1 MTDGTNLRARLSWL
15 LLLALL
21 LNLARAQDAPRP
33 VRRAPASIPKAVE
46 YRPALLRDVPL
57 DWWDEYPAVCLYSSL
72 TALVSEDGDVE
83 EIHHSLVKLNNAAA
97 VEEQGE
103 CRFFYEPDF
112 QTITL
117 NEARVH
123 TARGT
128 VVEVRPEHVQ
138 VRDSSTDYQVYA
150 NTREVIVS
158 FPGLGVG
165 DVIELQWTTKGRDP
179 EYAPHYCLEHYFNN
193 VDNDAIDLGETH
205 AYPIRK
211 AEVIVQLPKSKP
223 LRFATH
229 GHDFPPK
236 VTETAD
242 TRTYHWT
249 TADVM
254 PTPQD
259 TPAPRTEDY
268 FVGVIASTFPSWDAV
283 AKFELDLRAGCRDCT
298 AELRDELKKAT
309 DGATTLEARVRS
321 LCRFVRSDLRYLSH
335 GHGASGNRPHPPANV
350 LANGFGDC
358 KDKCQLLSVLLT
370 DLDVPH
376 ECVLISTEGY
386 PELHPDVPTP
396 VADHIF
402 LKIDIGDTTH
412 FVDPTGTF
420 DPWDQIRE
428 DCSGRNALLFNEKSA
443 KLERLPPMKPEDY
456 RIVSESNLVVDTAG
470 NGKLTVKREYH
481 RIAGGKLRSDWL
493 SLPRGRWKETL
504 IDEFG
509 THYAIA
515 RIESL
520 TVDDKNLADPDQ
532 PLKVQFT
539 VNLPRLFEP
548 EPERSSRMGRL
559 YDTPLWDLVLTHR
572 PEADRKLPLHLPQA
586 FHVRQALHITLPP
599 THEFVSLPQRNMH
612 DTPWGHGELD
622 IVGQEDPHQMTFL
635 WEARVHTRRVP
646 TKDLDAWRKFDDA
659 LAETYSPGVVI
670 DFSRNPEDL
679 AAIRTLASQDPQN
692 AGAWEALLHML
703 LDQGQRD
710 EAKRV
715 LKKVRAEL
723 PQDQNLA
730 EFALDVAVADAELEL
745 ELRDLAQRFPQD
757 ERYRVSLAVVLI
769 ERGKL
774 PEAETLLTKAT
785 NSSTKDVQL
794 RAMIALADLRVRQNK
809 PREAERLM
817 DEVFGLDEAAVE
829 LVLFQQ
835 VVGRMLEQ
843 RKLWDDA
850 KEHYEMGLEMHR
862 DDPDLLAG
870 SVRVLRQLKERE
882 PALRR
887 LWSFMAVAETA
898 EQKEQAA
905 QFCLLFERWEDA
917 ELLAKDAIK
926 LDPQVKQAPA
936 ILQAARMRRKPM

>member
-1 MTDGTNLRARLSWL
+1 M
-15 LLLALL
+15 
-21 LNLARAQDAPRP
+21 
-33 VRRAPASIPKAVE
+33 
-46 YRPALLRDVPL
+46 
-57 DWWDEYPAVCLYSSL
+57 CLYSGL
-72 TALVSEDGDVE
+72 TALVSDDGVVED
-83 EIHHSLVKLNNAAA
+83 IHHSLVKLNNAAA

-138 VRDSSTDYQVYA
+138 VRDANTDYQIYA

-205 AYPIRK
+205 AYPVRK
-211 AEVIVQLPKSKP
+211 AEVIVQLPKGKE
-223 LRFATH
+223 LKFATH
-229 GHDFPPK
+229 GKDFPPK
-236 VTETAD
+236 VTEDAA
-242 TRTYHWT
+242 TRTYRWT

-259 TPAPRTEDY
+259 TPAPRSEDY
-268 FVGVIASTFPSWDAV
+268 FVGVIASTFPSWEAV

-298 AELRDELKKAT
+298 AELRDEIKTAT
-309 DGATTLEARVRS
+309 EGATKLETRVRN

-350 LANGFGDC
+350 LANRFGDC

-370 DLDVPH
+370 DLNVPH

-396 VADHIF
+396 IADHIF
-402 LKIDIGDTTH
+402 LKIDIDETTH
-412 FVDPTGTF
+412 WVDPTGTF
-420 DPWDQIRE
+420 DPWDQMRE
-428 DCSGRNALLFNEKSA
+428 DCSGRNALVFNEKSA
-443 KLERLPPMKPEDY
+443 KLVRLPPMKPEDY
-456 RIVSESNLVVDTAG
+456 RIVSESNLAVDSTG
-470 NGKLTVKREYH
+470 DGKLTVKREYH
-481 RIAGGKLRSDWL
+481 RLAGAKLRSDWL
-493 SLPRGRWKETL
+493 SLPRARWKETL
-504 IDEFG
+504 AQEFG
-509 THYAIA
+509 THYAVA

-532 PLKVQFT
+532 PLQVTFT
-539 VNLPRLFEP
+539 VSLPRLFEQ
-548 EPERSSRMGRL
+548 EPERSSRQGRL
-559 YDTPLWDLVLTHR
+559 YDTPLWDLALAHR
-572 PEADRKLPLHLPQA
+572 PEADRKVPLDLPQA
-586 FHVRQALHITLPP
+586 FHVRQALHIALPP
-599 THEFVSLPQRNMH
+599 THEFASLPKKAMH

-622 IVGQEDPHQMTFL
+622 IVGQEDPHHMTFL

-646 TKDLDAWRKFDDA
+646 SKDLKEWRKFDDA
-659 LAETYSPGVVI
+659 LTDTYSPAVVI
-670 DFSRNPEDL
+670 DFTRNPEDIED
-679 AAIRTLASQDPQN
+679 IRALVAKEPQN
-692 AGAWEALLHML
+692 AGAWEALLHIL
-703 LDQGQRD
+703 LDHEQRD
-710 EAKRV
+710 EAKKV

-730 EFALDVAVADAELEL
+730 EFAIDVAASAADLEL
-745 ELRDLAQRFPQD
+745 ELRDLVQRFPRD
-757 ERYRVSLAVVLI
+757 ERYQVSLAVALI

-774 PEAETLLTKAT
+774 PEAETILTKAIDALM
-785 NSSTKDVQL
+785 KDGQV

-809 PREAERLM
+809 PREAERLL
-817 DEVFGLDEAAVE
+817 DEIVGLDESAVE
-829 LVLFQQ
+829 LVQFHQ
-835 VVGRMLEQ
+835 VVGRMLEL

-850 KEHYEMGLEMHR
+850 KEHYEMVLEMHR

-870 SVRVLRQLKERE
+870 SIRVLRQLKERE
-882 PALRR
+882 PALKR
-887 LWSFMAVAETA
+887 LWSYMAVAETA
-898 EQKEQAA
+898 EEKEQAA

-936 ILQAARMRRKPM
+936 ILQAAKMRKR